1 MRYITILAILIAMY
15 YKAPSQKLIIER
27 NDVEPYRS
35 HFITATYMFSIDIV
49 AKEVF
54 KCTGVTFELLYNNA
68 EEIKFSNWTVLGFGT
83 NPNSLVIPIVNNSQ
97 GIIHI
102 GVLSN
107 DLLENPVFDEPRVIR
122 LEFVVSQSAPHN
134 RITRFS
140 FRNPKAVVNTDTI
153 GKIIDLVADSY
164 EYIIHSFVNV
174 WPGDADNN
182 GKVTTDDVAMIGYL
196 LGLGTRTK
204 SMKSFKRPSN
214 SILWAPQRVL
224 AWDSASAT
232 YADCDGNGDITIR
245 DVLVVSINF
254 GKTQFSYQGK
264 NPNEEIQS
272 KKYAILEEKNFE
284 TNYSKSIPVY
294 VSVPEGSFGVYGKI
308 RLNKIKG
315 KILGIQRGNIFSKDK
330 SYFIFDI
337 STENMLAEI
346 AFGSINGLKT
356 NRSGVYKFCD
366 IIYEPDDYETSS
378 NIEIQELIA
387 ATNFGFQSIDKNLF
401 TTKIDDIIN
410 SNDTIFQQNNKIL
423 IKNLNA
429 PLDVSDIKIYN
440 IYGAEIGNFTI
451 NKTNNEIDISNLY
464 AGVYLLIIQNSQN
477 LIIYHFLKY

>member
-1 MRYITILAILIAMY
+1 MRYITILAIFIAIF

-27 NDVEPYRS
+27 NDVEPSRS
-35 HFITATYMFSIDIV
+35 HFITATYVFSIDIV
-49 AKEVF
+49 AKDVF

-68 EEIKFSNWTVLGFGT
+68 EHIKFSNWTVLGFGT

-164 EYIIHSFVNV
+164 EFIIHSFVNV

-254 GKTQFSYQGK
+254 GKTQFSCQEK
-264 NPNEEIQS
+264 HPNEEIQS
-272 KKYAILEEKNFE
+272 KKYAILEEKLFE
-284 TNYSKSIPVY
+284 TNLSKSIPIY
-294 VSVPEGSFGVYGKI
+294 VSAPEGSFGLYGKI
-308 RLNKIKG
+308 RLNKING
-315 KILGIQRGNIFSKDK
+315 KILGTQRGNIFNKDE

-337 STENMLAEI
+337 NTENMLAEV
-346 AFGSINGLKT
+346 AFGSINGIKT
-356 NRSGVYKFCD
+356 NRSGVYKLCD
-366 IIYEPDDYETSS
+366 IIYEPYDYETSS
-378 NIEIQELIA
+378 DIEIQELIA
-387 ATNFGFQSIDKNLF
+387 ASDFGFQSINKNLF
-401 TTKIDDIIN
+401 TTKIDNIIDSKDN
-410 SNDTIFQQNNKIL
+410 ILQQNNKIL
-423 IKNLNA
+423 IKNIHT

-440 IYGAEIGNFTI
+440 IYGAEIGNYTI
-451 NKTNNEIDISNLY
+451 NKTNNIIDISNLY
-464 AGVYLLIIQNSQN
+464 SGVYLLIIQNSQN
-477 LIIYHFLKY
+477 LIIYRFLKY